1 MFVLTTLEDNTF
13 NTRWPVGH
21 LFLFCTMLN
30 EQQLHNTAM
39 EVVGKQLEED
49 GFEFMTVNSELKK
62 DPQFVCLKDKKLH
75 FVIVRAVQYPT
86 NPTQYDG
93 ILMEKVR
100 AHAEKFEARTYFA
113 GVGLAHADDYE
124 LPLTQD
130 APFAINYQGLQE
142 ITLHG

>member
-1 MFVLTTLEDNTF
+1 
-13 NTRWPVGH
+13 
-21 LFLFCTMLN
+21 
-30 EQQLHNTAM
+30 
-39 EVVGKQLEED
+39 
-49 GFEFMTVNSELKK
+49 
-62 DPQFVCLKDKKLH
+62 
-75 FVIVRAVQYPT
+75 
-86 NPTQYDG
+86 
-93 ILMEKVR
+93 MEKVR

>member
-1 MFVLTTLEDNTF
+1 
-13 NTRWPVGH
+13 
-21 LFLFCTMLN
+21 
-30 EQQLHNTAM
+30 M

-75 FVIVRAVQYPT
+75 FVIVRAVQYPS

-100 AHAEKFEARTYFA
+100 GPCRK
-113 GVGLAHADDYE
+113 
-124 LPLTQD
+124 
-130 APFAINYQGLQE
+130 I
-142 ITLHG
+142 

>member
-1 MFVLTTLEDNTF
+1 
-13 NTRWPVGH
+13 
-21 LFLFCTMLN
+21 MLN

-39 EVVGKQLEED
+39 EIVGKQLEKD
-49 GFEFMTVNSELKK
+49 GFEFLTVNSKLKK

-75 FVIVRAVQYPT
+75 FVIVRRYNT
-86 NPTQYDG
+86 LLNPIQYDG

-113 GVGLAHADDYE
+113 GVGLAHADNYE